1 MLSGSLVLCRQVPK
15 AGPAPPRTD
24 VATVISDAQGRKRQQ
39 AYKTEIIGGVVVHT
53 PIQVIRRKLWLLRWW
68 EESVIFVW
76 KGIVIVNFNKAVQ
89 HAAQPASLWR
99 SDIFEA
105 GGFVRWGEN
114 TDSYDETFQ
123 NDTEEPE
130 GRDRKGNKPGVL
142 RCSYCVK
149 QGNVVST
156 QLVVANQRRG

>member
-1 MLSGSLVLCRQVPK
+1 M
-15 AGPAPPRTD
+15 
-24 VATVISDAQGRKRQQ
+24 RKG
-39 AYKTEIIGGVVVHT
+39 T
-53 PIQVIRRKLWLLRWW
+53 
-68 EESVIFVW
+68 
-76 KGIVIVNFNKAVQ
+76 VIVNFNKALQ

-99 SDIFEA
+99 SDIFEG
-105 GGFVRWGEN
+105 GGFVCWAAN

-130 GRDRKGNKPGVL
+130 GRDRKGNRPGVL

-156 QLVVANQRRG
+156 QLVVADQRRENSGVEVTDVFFFNVTFRGKVGRGGFSLWMTMQSVITSLTW